1 MKKTWQRAFITWMSG
16 LMAVIAIGF
25 VLGHILALALLYTL
39 GTLYW
44 QLYQLYQFHSWL
56 RRSGKATPPDAS
68 GIWGEIFDAVYRLQ
82 KKQRK
87 SKRRMRQALNR
98 IENST
103 AALKEGVIMA
113 DSNGNLEWWNNS
125 AGLLLGLQ
133 RPVDRGQPITNIL
146 RNPEFFKY
154 FSQKRFGEPLVIKS
168 PSKEGVF
175 LELQTTLYDQNDH
188 LIFVRDVT
196 RLHLLE
202 QMRKDFVANASH
214 ELKTPLTV
222 IKGYLETLSMFKDNL
237 PASMQRGI
245 VNMSDQSLRM
255 EHLIEDLLLLSR
267 LETNDQKE
275 PHQWL
280 KLEDICETVRKTAL
294 PMMSEQH
301 DISFHIPEDSY
312 IYGATSELYS
322 AFSNLVVNAIKYSPE
337 GGHIQIKWVQN
348 EFSGVF
354 SVEDEGLG
362 IEPRHIP
369 RLTERFF
376 RVDKGRGSNTGGT
389 GLGLAIVKHVLIHH
403 NAKLQI
409 RSQPGFGSTFSCHFP
424 TDRVRQEALLATV
437 ASEVEDNVEDAA
449 RQSDNTENNSV
460 TSTSTPSA

>member
-1 MKKTWQRAFITWMSG
+1 MKQTWRQAILTWVSG
-16 LMAVIAIGF
+16 LAAVLVIGF
-25 VLGHILALALLYTL
+25 VIDRILATTLLYTL

-44 QLYQLYQFHSWL
+44 QLYQLYKFQAWL
-56 RRSGKATPPDAS
+56 RRSGKSAPPEAS
-68 GIWGEIFDAVYRLQ
+68 GIWGEVFDSVYRLQ

-125 AGLLLGLQ
+125 AGLLLGLM

-146 RNPEFFKY
+146 RNPEFFRY

-168 PSKEGVF
+168 PSKEGVY
-175 LELQTTLYDQNDH
+175 LEVQTTLYDQNDH
-188 LIFVRDVT
+188 LIFIRDVT
-196 RLHLLE
+196 RLYLLE

-222 IKGYLETLSMFKDNL
+222 IKGYLETLSMFKDSL

-245 VNMSDQSLRM
+245 VSMTDQSQRM

-267 LETNDQKE
+267 LETNEKRE
-275 PHQWL
+275 EHQWHSIQDV
-280 KLEDICETVRKTAL
+280 LETIERTVK
-294 PMMSEQH
+294 PIISENH
-301 DISFHIPEDSY
+301 TLTVSVPNDSY
-312 IYGATSELYS
+312 LYGAHSELYS
-322 AFSNLVVNAIKYSPE
+322 AFSNLIVNAIKYSPN
-337 GGHIQIKWVQN
+337 GGQISVIWENN
-348 EFSGVF
+348 EHSGVF
-354 SVEDEGLG
+354 SVADQGLG
-362 IEPRHIP
+362 IDPRFIP

-376 RVDKGRGSNTGGT
+376 RVDKGRGSSTGGT

-409 RSQPGFGSTFSCHFP
+409 SSQPNIGSTFSCHFP
-424 TDRVRQEALLATV
+424 IDRVRQDAMLASV
-437 ASEVEDNVEDAA
+437 AANNQEPETIDSQSSTKEVIS
-449 RQSDNTENNSV
+449 R
-460 TSTSTPSA
+460 

>member
-1 MKKTWQRAFITWMSG
+1 
-16 LMAVIAIGF
+16 MAVIVIGF
-25 VLGHILALALLYTL
+25 VVGHILALALLYTL

-56 RRSGKATPPDAS
+56 RRSGKAAPPDAS

-154 FSQKRFGEPLVIKS
+154 FTQKRFGEPLVIKS
-168 PSKEGVF
+168 PSKEGVY

-237 PASMQRGI
+237 PQSMQRGI
-245 VNMSDQSLRM
+245 VNMTDQSLRM

-294 PMMSEQH
+294 PMMTEQH
-301 DISFHIPEDSY
+301 DISFQIPEDSY

-337 GGHIQIKWVQN
+337 GGHIQVKWVQHD
-348 EFSGVF
+348 FSGVF

-362 IEPRHIP
+362 IDPRHIP

-437 ASEVEDNVEDAA
+437 ATDVEGSPEETNATLDA
-449 RQSDNTENNSV
+449 TEHSPE
-460 TSTSTPSA
+460 TSANTPSA

>member
-1 MKKTWQRAFITWMSG
+1 
-16 LMAVIAIGF
+16 MAVIVIGF

-44 QLYQLYQFHSWL
+44 QLYQLYQFHNWL
-56 RRSGKATPPDAS
+56 RRSGKAAPPDAS

-154 FSQKRFGEPLVIKS
+154 FTQKRFGEPLVIKS
-168 PSKEGVF
+168 PSKEGVY
-175 LELQTTLYDQNDH
+175 LELQTTLYDHNDH

-237 PASMQRGI
+237 PQSMQRGI
-245 VNMSDQSLRM
+245 VNMTDQSLRM

-301 DISFHIPEDSY
+301 EMSFDIPENSY

-322 AFSNLVVNAIKYSPE
+322 AFSNLVFNAIKYSPE

-348 EFSGVF
+348 EFSGVL

-362 IEPRHIP
+362 IDPRHIP

-437 ASEVEDNVEDAA
+437 ASDVEDNVDDVKKVSET
-449 RQSDNTENNSV
+449 SENNSEA
-460 TSTSTPSA
+460 SAHTPST

>member
-1 MKKTWQRAFITWMSG
+1 
-16 LMAVIAIGF
+16 MAVIAIGF
-25 VLGHILALALLYTL
+25 VLSQILALALLYVL

-56 RRSGKATPPDAS
+56 RRSGKAAPPEAS

-133 RPVDRGQPITNIL
+133 RSTDRGQPITNIL
-146 RNPEFFKY
+146 RNPEFFRY
-154 FSQKRFGEPLVIKS
+154 FSQKRFGEPLVINS
-168 PSKEGVF
+168 PSKDGVY
-175 LELQTTLYDQNDH
+175 LEVQTTLYDQNDH

-237 PASMQRGI
+237 PPSMQRGI

-267 LETNDQKE
+267 LETNDKRE
-275 PHQWL
+275 AHQWL
-280 KLEDICETVRKTAL
+280 KVDDICETVKKTAL
-294 PMMSEQH
+294 PILSDDHE
-301 DISFHIPEDSY
+301 ISFDLPEDCY
-312 IYGATSELYS
+312 IYGASSELYS

-337 GGHIQIKWVQN
+337 GGGIYVKWTQN
-348 EFSGVF
+348 EFSGIF
-354 SVEDEGLG
+354 SVEDQGLG
-362 IEPRHIP
+362 IDPRHIP

-376 RVDKGRGSNTGGT
+376 RVDKGRGSSTGGT

-424 TDRVRQEALLATV
+424 SDRVRQEALLATV
-437 ASEVEDNVEDAA
+437 ATEASSIEASTKQLEPPQEQES
-449 RQSDNTENNSV
+449 QSSPPE
-460 TSTSTPSA
+460 TSSAS

>member
-1 MKKTWQRAFITWMSG
+1 MKKIWQRAFLTWITG
-16 LMAVIAIGF
+16 LAAVLAIGF
-25 VLGHILALALLYTL
+25 VLGQMLALALLYTL

-56 RRSGKATPPDAS
+56 RRSGKAAPPEAT

-133 RPVDRGQPITNIL
+133 RPTDRGQPITNIL

-168 PSKEGVF
+168 PSKEGVY
-175 LELQTTLYDQNDH
+175 LEVQTTLYDQNDH
-188 LIFVRDVT
+188 LIFIRDVT
-196 RLHLLE
+196 RLYLLE

-222 IKGYLETLSMFKDNL
+222 IKGYLETLTMFKDNL

-245 VNMSDQSLRM
+245 VNMSDQSQRM

-267 LETNDQKE
+267 LETNDKRE
-275 PHQWL
+275 NHQWL
-280 KLEDICETVRKTAL
+280 KLEEICDHVRRTAD
-294 PMMSEQH
+294 PMLTEQH
-301 DISFHIPEDSY
+301 QLSFELPENSY
-312 IYGATSELYS
+312 LYGASNELYS
-322 AFSNLVVNAIKYSPE
+322 AFSNLVVNAIKYSPD
-337 GGHIQIKWVQN
+337 GGHIKVKWTQN
-348 EFSGVF
+348 EFSGIF
-354 SVEDEGLG
+354 SVEDEGMG
-362 IEPRHIP
+362 IDPRHIP

-376 RVDKGRGSNTGGT
+376 RVDKGRGSSTGGT

-409 RSQPGFGSTFSCHFP
+409 RSQPNTGSTFSCHFP
-424 TDRVRQEALLATV
+424 NDRVRQEAILETV
-437 ASEVEDNVEDAA
+437 ASEVTPEDKKEESHSA
-449 RQSDNTENNSV
+449 T
-460 TSTSTPSA
+460 TPSASEEVGL

>member
-1 MKKTWQRAFITWMSG
+1 MKQIWRKAILTWLSG
-16 LMAVIAIGF
+16 LAAVLTIGIVIGHPF
-25 VLGHILALALLYTL
+25 ATMLLYVLGS
-39 GTLYW
+39 LYW
-44 QLYQLYQFHSWL
+44 QLYQLYQFQSWL
-56 RRSGKATPPDAS
+56 RRSGKSAPPESS
-68 GIWGEIFDAVYRLQ
+68 GIWGEVFDAVYRLQ

-113 DSNGNLEWWNNS
+113 DSHGNLEWWNNS
-125 AGLLLGLQ
+125 AGLLLGLM
-133 RPVDRGQPITNIL
+133 RPVDRSQPITNIL
-146 RNPEFFKY
+146 RNPEFYRY

-168 PSKEGVF
+168 PSKEGVY
-175 LELQTTLYDQNDH
+175 LEIQTTLYDQNDH

-196 RLHLLE
+196 RLYLLE

-222 IKGYLETLSMFKDNL
+222 IKGYLETLSMFKDSL

-245 VNMSDQSLRM
+245 VSMTDQSERM

-267 LETNDQKE
+267 LETNDKRE
-275 PHQWL
+275 DHQWL
-280 KLEDICETVRKTAL
+280 NLSEVCDNIQRTVHPIL
-294 PMMSEQH
+294 SEEH
-301 DISFHIPEDSY
+301 SLTFSIPDNSY
-312 IYGATSELYS
+312 IYGAANELYS
-322 AFSNLVVNAIKYSPE
+322 AFSNLVVNAVKYSPN
-337 GGHIQIKWVQN
+337 GGNIQVTWEKN
-348 EFSGVF
+348 EHSGVF

-362 IEPRHIP
+362 IDPRYIP

-376 RVDKGRGSNTGGT
+376 RVDKGRGSSTGGT

-409 RSQPGFGSTFSCHFP
+409 RSQPSIGSTFACHFP
-424 TDRVRQEALLATV
+424 IDRVRQDALLAAV
-437 ASEVEDNVEDAA
+437 VPEA
-449 RQSDNTENNSV
+449 SDNAATHDKQ
-460 TSTSTPSA
+460 PSESAEK